1 MHLRSVWLILLFALL
16 PVTVAFAV
24 TPAVK
29 EFTSGNRT
37 KFSTA
42 GHPKSK
48 GINMVLSYPNS
59 WQAQEG
65 ERPNIVQKF
74 FSEGGRGLEGA
85 LIITKKLKL
94 PPGTAISEND
104 LKAFFTPAEMK
115 DMVPPGGKFIQAKPT
130 KIEGIPAGILEYS
143 VRAERAGLT
152 IDTQVISY
160 IFIYGTTM
168 VQLQCAVTV
177 STGQAT
183 TPAVLVRKMDD
194 FKPLF
199 LLMANSIVLQDKW
212 K

>member
-1 MHLRSVWLILLFALL
+1 MKKILTLIFLLTLL

-42 GHPKSK
+42 GHLKSK

-59 WQAQEG
+59 WLAQEG

-74 FSEGGRGLEGA
+74 FSEGGRGLEAA
-85 LIITKKLKL
+85 LIITKKLEL
-94 PPGTAISEND
+94 PPGTVISEND
-104 LKAFFTPAEMK
+104 LKEFFTPAEMK
-115 DMVPPGGKFIQAKPT
+115 TMVPPGARFIQAKPT

-143 VRAERAGLT
+143 MRQERAGLT
-152 IDTQVISY
+152 IDIQVISY

-168 VQLQCAVTV
+168 VQLPCTV
-177 STGQAT
+177 STDQAT
-183 TPAVLVRKMDD
+183 TPAVLARKMDD
-194 FKPLF
+194 FRPLF
-199 LLMANSIVLQDKW
+199 FLMANSIVLQDKW